1 MNMKK
6 VIPLGIVGCLAI
18 GSFSFAMSDSIEKNI
33 TKKPEVLQSIQEQQ
47 TQDIKVK
54 AKVIK
59 VDNKLV
65 NVQMRIPVI
74 EGMKDTHYED
84 QLNDIIL
91 SHAMKDQEEL
101 EKQAKENEKIAKEEG
116 FEVHPYELFVD
127 YSVKEKDRVFSLV
140 VQTYMYTGG
149 AHGTPRTDCYNVDL
163 KEYNAMQINDL
174 FKENADY
181 KKVIN
186 EEIKKQIKEQQSTEE
201 GIYFD
206 GEEGFKSISDTQ
218 SFYIEDGNIVVCFAK
233 YAIAPGASGEP
244 EFKIPLKS
252 LENIL
257 KDKNII
263 PVLNY
268 DIEKKVV
275 EDKVHHLK
283 IVYPQ
288 IKNYKGEL
296 TQDDMNQS
304 LQKIVEMYKIDSYTD
319 VNINYEIKK
328 MNHDVLS
335 VLFTGTGKT
344 MGKDINIQHSVNLD
358 MKKSGNEIV
367 FENIIKKDEPSKKAV
382 IKILNDQAKACG
394 LEGLEAEG
402 IRIYFKADQVFFYYM
417 PLDDSATSFIEFGVS
432 KDELAPYMNHD
443 FGELL

>member
-1 MNMKK
+1 MNKKK
-6 VIPLGIVGCLAI
+6 VIPLGIVGCLVI
-18 GSFSFAMSDSIEKNI
+18 GGISFAMSDSIEKNI
-33 TKKPEVLQSIQEQQ
+33 IKKPGSTQSIQEQQ
-47 TQDIKVK
+47 NQNIQVK
-54 AKVIK
+54 AKEIK
-59 VDNKLV
+59 VNNQLG

-74 EGMKDTHYED
+74 EGMKDTHYQD

-91 SHAMKDQEEL
+91 SHAMKDQEEV
-101 EKQAKENEKIAKEEG
+101 EKQVKENEEMAKEG
-116 FEVHPYELFVD
+116 FEMQPYELFVD

-163 KEYNAMQINDL
+163 KEYNAIQINDL

-201 GIYFD
+201 RIYFD

-218 SFYIEDGNIVVCFAK
+218 SFYIEDGNIVVCFSK
-233 YAIAPGASGEP
+233 YEIAPGASGEP

-257 KDKNII
+257 KDTNII

-275 EDKVHHLK
+275 EDKAHNIK

-288 IKNYKGEL
+288 IKNCKGEL
-296 TQDDMNQS
+296 KEDYINQS
-304 LQKIVEMYKIDSYTD
+304 LQKVVEIYKKDGYKDI
-319 VNINYEIKK
+319 NINYEITK
-328 MNHDVLS
+328 MNNEILS
-335 VLFTGTGKT
+335 VIFEGTGKVI
-344 MGKDINIQHSVNLD
+344 GKDINIQYSVNLD
-358 MKKSGNEIV
+358 MKKSGSEID
-367 FENIIKKDEPSKKAV
+367 FENFIKKGEQSKKEV
-382 IKILNDQAKACG
+382 MKILNGQAKVYG
-394 LEGLEAEG
+394 LEELEAEG

-432 KDELAPYMNHD
+432 KDQLMPYMNTD
-443 FGELL
+443 F